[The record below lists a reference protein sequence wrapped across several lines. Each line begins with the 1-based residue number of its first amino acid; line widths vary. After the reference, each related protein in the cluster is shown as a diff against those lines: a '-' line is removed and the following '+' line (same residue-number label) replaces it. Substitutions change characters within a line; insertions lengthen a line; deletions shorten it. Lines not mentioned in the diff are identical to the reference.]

1 MHIPAARATQ
11 ARAKVIEEDSEPR
24 RSTVQRAPPPRRKRR
39 RRRYVTGA
47 IVLVVLAAVVAGL
60 YALDRK
66 FWFVGTND
74 RGQVTLYRGL
84 PYDLPLGLSL
94 YSEEYKSGVPVI
106 AVSDARQRKYVL
118 DHHARSEGDSRALV
132 RDIERK
138 YARP

>member
-1 MHIPAARATQ
+1 MTA
-11 ARAKVIEEDSEPR
+11 V
-24 RSTVQRAPPPRRKRR
+24 
-39 RRRYVTGA
+39 
-47 IVLVVLAAVVAGL
+47 IVLVVLAAVIAGL

-74 RGQVTLYRGL
+74 RGQVTLFRGL
-84 PYDLPLGLSL
+84 PYDLPLGVSL
-94 YSEEYKSGVPVI
+94 YSEQHQSSVPAA

-118 DHHARSEGDSRALV
+118 DHHARSEGESVSLV